1 MGPEVGN
8 KSAGRCS
15 GYQKHHCD
23 EAAVHGQLFNRVFR
37 TLSRFSGFSDK
48 NNYARGGLFESTGA
62 GNHLTFITTG
72 LFMSV
77 ILAFAMGIVFIGFRL
92 LSVTIA
98 KASEQAIIITT
109 VTFLLQ
115 PCLLRRGKCRCCRCC
130 GGCPGT
136 RSSGLRRQNCIT
148 RH

>member
-37 TLSRFSGFSDK
+37 TPARFSGFRDW
-48 NNYARGGLFESTGA
+48 NNFAWKRFLKSTGD
-62 GNHLTFITTG
+62 GNHLAFIATG
-72 LFMSV
+72 LFMPV
-77 ILAFAMGIVFIGFRL
+77 ILAFAMGIVFIGFQL

-98 KASEQAIIITT
+98 RASEQAIIVTIA
-109 VTFLLQ
+109 TFLLQ
-115 PCLLRRGKCRCCRCC
+115 LCLLRWA
-130 GGCPGT
+130 
-136 RSSGLRRQNCIT
+136 SADVADAVAVAQGLSPE
-148 RH
+148 